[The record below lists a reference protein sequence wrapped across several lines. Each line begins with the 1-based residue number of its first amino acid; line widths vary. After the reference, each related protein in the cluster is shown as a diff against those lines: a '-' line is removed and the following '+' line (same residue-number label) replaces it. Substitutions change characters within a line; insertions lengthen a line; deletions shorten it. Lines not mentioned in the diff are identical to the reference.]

1 MQRPPFLDPHHTAS
15 LVSVIG
21 GGSRHIRPGAVSL
34 AHHGVLFLDEAPEFP
49 VNVLEALRQPL
60 ESGQIA
66 VSRATRTAW
75 FPARFQLVLAMNA
88 CPCGQSDRTG
98 DGCTCTP
105 MAKRRYAERVSA
117 PIRDRIDLHREV
129 RPLARHHLHDDFDPV
144 EPTAVVAER
153 VAAARERQLARLR
166 GTPWRRNADVP
177 GSQLRSRWPLPAAAT
192 GPLER
197 MSRSGGV
204 SARGVD
210 RVLRVAWTLADLAA
224 VDRPG
229 ADQVRLAVQLR
240 AGSSFAVPE
249 PAASR
254 VEPAAGLRAVVS

>member
-1 MQRPPFLDPHHTAS
+1 M
-15 LVSVIG
+15 
-21 GGSRHIRPGAVSL
+21 
-34 AHHGVLFLDEAPEFP
+34 
-49 VNVLEALRQPL
+49 NVLEALRQPL

-88 CPCGQSDRTG
+88 CPCGQADRTG

-105 MAKRRYAERVSA
+105 LAKRRYAERVSA

-129 RPLARHHLHDDFDPV
+129 RPLERHHLHDDFDPV
-144 EPTAVVAER
+144 EPTAVVAAR
-153 VAAARERQLARLR
+153 VAAARERQHARLR

-177 GSQLRSRWPLPAAAT
+177 GSQLRSLWPLPAAAT

-197 MSRSGGV
+197 MSRSRGV

-210 RVLRVAWTLADLAA
+210 RVLRVAWTLADLAGVA
-224 VDRPG
+224 RPG
-229 ADQVRLAVQLR
+229 ADQVQLAVHLR
-240 AGSSFAVPE
+240 AGSSFAVPA
-249 PAASR
+249 PAAPR
-254 VEPAAGLRAVVS
+254 VEPTPGLRAVVS